1 MPEFI
6 DLFSH
11 HAALYAMA
19 RPHYPPEL
27 FEYLAGLCGT
37 RKLVWDVGTGNGQAA
52 VGLAA
57 HFERVIATDA
67 SAEQIRHA
75 APHLRVSYHV
85 AAAEDPALIAAP
97 HDAERAPAAH
107 AACGEDLHDSDGLIP
122 PAGVDLVTIAQ
133 ALHWLDHD
141 AFYANVRRA
150 LRPGGVIAAW
160 CYTLP
165 RVDERVDAVLDAF
178 YHGVIGPYWEPRR
191 RYIDER
197 FETIPFP
204 FTEMHPSCDRLP
216 LTMRSMVKGEGAGS
230 LFACRSEW
238 NLAEYL
244 AYIESWS
251 AVQKYRRER
260 GSDPLDLICDN
271 LSRAWGDADSRRT
284 AWSPIHL
291 RVGRSG

>member
-11 HAALYAMA
+11 HAALYAKA

-27 FEYLAGLCGT
+27 FEYLAGLCAA
-37 RKLVWDVGTGNGQAA
+37 RSLAWDVGTGNGQAA

-67 SAEQIRHA
+67 SGEQLKHA
-75 APHLRVSYHV
+75 APHVRVSYHV
-85 AAAEDPALIAAP
+85 ATAEDPSLVAA
-97 HDAERAPAAH
+97 DGIIQPA
-107 AACGEDLHDSDGLIP
+107 S
-122 PAGVDLVTIAQ
+122 VDLVTIAQ
-133 ALHWLDHD
+133 ALHWLEFD

-165 RVDERVDAVLDAF
+165 RVDARIDAVLDAF
-178 YHGVIGPYWEPRR
+178 YHGVTGPYWEPRR

-204 FTEMHPSCDRLP
+204 FAELNPSRDRLP
-216 LTMRSMVKGEGAGS
+216 RTMPSMVKGEGAGS
-230 LFACRSEW
+230 PFACRSEW
-238 NLAEYL
+238 TLAEYL

-251 AVQKYRRER
+251 AVQNYRRER
-260 GSDPLDLICDN
+260 GSDPLDSIRDR
-271 LSRAWGDADSRRT
+271 LSRAWGDPARSRLVL
-284 AWSPIHL
+284 SPIHL
-291 RVGRSG
+291 RVGAVNR